1 MTTETNTNNAKL
13 QQKKNALRKEL
24 AEKGI
29 LKREGKNSFDK
40 YSYFSEAQYKE
51 LFTYLFSK
59 YGLELSAS
67 AVGYKE
73 YEGTDKQSFGR
84 IVDVQFILTDIETG
98 CAEVSHMFGEGMDKG
113 DKGGYK
119 AYTGALKYYLAS
131 TFMVATGDDPEAE
144 SPSPKRKP
152 EPNKDDLIRQIK
164 EKVEER
170 RWPKMFETYK
180 VNGFEELTIKQAE
193 DILRRV

>member
-1 MTTETNTNNAKL
+1 MDIEKDSLNASL
-13 QQKKNALRKEL
+13 QQKKSALRSEL
-24 AEKGI
+24 AQKGI

-59 YGLELSAS
+59 YGLELTAS
-67 AVGYKE
+67 ARGYRE

-84 IVDVQFILTDIETG
+84 IVEVEFKLTDIETG
-98 CAEVSHMFGEGMDKG
+98 WCEQSIMFGEGMDKG

-119 AYTGALKYYLAS
+119 AYTGALKYYLAN
-131 TFMVATGDDPEAE
+131 TFMVATGDDAEAE

-152 EPNKDDLIRQIK
+152 EPNKDDLVRQIK